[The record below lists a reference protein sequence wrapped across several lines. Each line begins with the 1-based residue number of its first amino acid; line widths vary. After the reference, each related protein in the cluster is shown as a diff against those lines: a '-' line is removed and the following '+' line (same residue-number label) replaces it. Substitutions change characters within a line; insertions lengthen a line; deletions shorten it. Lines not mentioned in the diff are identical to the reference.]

1 MSEEATQQAKEEKP
15 RPEYGRP
22 INDIIAD
29 LSKPIPDSMLSHKRQ
44 GGNDITF
51 IPWYNATRLLDWY
64 APGWAYEIVRIQ
76 DFGDTVIDEK
86 WNSQT
91 SSFEVQLD
99 KDGRQK
105 YISRR
110 QVAVTVR
117 LSIPAA
123 EGVISR
129 DATGIESDTVTGYGD
144 PTSNA
149 ESMALRRA
157 AAKFGLGR
165 YLYQK

>member
-1 MSEEATQQAKEEKP
+1 MSDESTAQAKEEQEVKVP
-15 RPEYGRP
+15 PAYGRP

-29 LSKPIPDSMLSHKRQ
+29 LSKPIPASMLHSKRQ

-51 IPWYNATRLLDWY
+51 IPWYNATRILDYY
-64 APGWAYEIVRIQ
+64 APGWTYEITQVR
-76 DFGDTVIDEK
+76 
-86 WNSQT
+86 
-91 SSFEVQLD
+91 EVGEQ
-99 KDGRQK
+99 
-105 YISRR
+105 
-110 QVAVTVR
+110 QVAIFVR

-123 EGVISR
+123 EGIIYREAS
-129 DATGIESDTVTGYGD
+129 GIEDDTVKGYGD